1 MKAKLHKRT
10 VRKNRGGKWRG
21 YEGGRWVC
29 EFAFDSGVR
38 VCGPAQSGMPTGSDS
53 EMPKAAREWINAK
66 NRVRIVV
73 RGGVAEVAECS
84 PGVSVTVIDFDN
96 DGHQ

>member
-10 VRKNRGGKWRG
+10 VRQNRWGNWNG
-21 YEGGRWVC
+21 YEGGRRVA

-38 VCGPAQSGMPTGSDS
+38 
-53 EMPKAAREWINAK
+53 
-66 NRVRIVV
+66 
-73 RGGVAEVAECS
+73 GGVAHVAACS

-96 DGHQ
+96 DNHQ